1 MCGRYASSRRPEDL
15 VEEFEIDR
23 SEVKEALAPDYNVA
37 PTKQVYAVVERPS
50 AEDAEGQAGPERQLR
65 TVKWGLVPFWAK
77 DPAIGNKMIN
87 ARADGLAD
95 KNAYRHAFRKKRCLV
110 PADGFYEWR
119 KTAGEKAKQPFYIHR
134 ADGEPLALAGLWE
147 EWRPSKDS
155 DERLRSTT
163 IITTTPNELMATIHD
178 RMPVIL
184 PPSAWEAWLDPDNAD
199 LETLGKLLVPAPDG
213 LLTMHPVSKDVGNV
227 RNQGAHLIEPIA
239 EAGHLP
245 AAAVH
250 PVAFVLALALV
261 TGLHVVLGEMV
272 PKNATLAGPERA
284 ALWLAPALAAIVRI
298 FQPLIWAL
306 NAASNLT
313 LRAARVT
320 PRSEVASTVTRAR
333 ARVTAV

>member
-1 MCGRYASSRRPEDL
+1 MCGRFVSSSPPD
-15 VEEFEIDR
+15 EIARYFDADPPA
-23 SEVKEALAPDYNVA
+23 EAAMEPNYNVA
-37 PTKQVYAVVERPS
+37 PTSDIYVVLADGGVRRVTPMH
-50 AEDAEGQAGPERQLR
+50 
-65 TVKWGLVPFWAK
+65 WGLVPFWAK
-77 DPAIGNKMIN
+77 SPAIGNKMIN

-227 RNQGAHLIEPIA
+227 RNQGAHLIEPIDPDA
-239 EAGHLP
+239 PPDGALP
-245 AAAVH
+245 
-250 PVAFVLALALV
+250 
-261 TGLHVVLGEMV
+261 LGG
-272 PKNATLAGPERA
+272 AGPEA
-284 ALWLAPALAAIVRI
+284 
-298 FQPLIWAL
+298 
-306 NAASNLT
+306 
-313 LRAARVT
+313 
-320 PRSEVASTVTRAR
+320 
-333 ARVTAV
+333 TAG